1 MSEQRLYKAAI
12 VELPGDGLED
22 WEREL
27 LGPYEP
33 EGWREYALMAWPDG
47 PREGEVWPDGHK
59 PFFWPSTDRIF
70 RSRSSAQARVDI
82 INHWGGRAVLVECT
96 PEWMTVSAANAQ
108 RKAKRL
114 KAKRA
119 RVLEEL
125 NAVTDALRAVEA
137 VA

>member
-1 MSEQRLYKAAI
+1 MYKAEW
-12 VELPGDGLED
+12 VDREPDGDWDHEID
-22 WEREL
+22 AWVTES
-27 LGPYEP
+27 PEP
-33 EGWREYALMAWPDG
+33 AGWREYAL
-47 PREGEVWPDGHK
+47 EVWGAEPRDGEHWPNGYK
-59 PFFWPSTDRIF
+59 PFFWPNTDKIF